1 VADRTGSLVGWF
13 TLQRTGWGTAFDG
26 GRTTGE
32 FVGAVL
38 TSDASV
44 METANVLVVLGA
56 LVLCAATVARGM
68 PWPLVVYGIGMVVMT
83 AGSSGVTYSKM
94 RLLVPAFT
102 LLLPVA
108 TGLARRRTGTVLAV
122 LVATATLSAW
132 FGGYA
137 LTAWRY
143 AI

>member
-1 VADRTGSLVGWF
+1 
-13 TLQRTGWGTAFDG
+13 LQEAGWGTKFDG
-26 GRTTGE
+26 GAGTGE
-32 FVGAVL
+32 FVGHVL
-38 TSDASV
+38 SSDTSL
-44 METANVLVVLGA
+44 METANALVVLGA
-56 LVLCAATVARGM
+56 IVLCVVVVVGRTS
-68 PWPLVVYGIGMVVMT
+68 WPLAAYGIGLVVMT
-83 AGSSGVTYSKM
+83 VGSSGVTYSKM

-108 TGLARRRTGTVLAV
+108 AGLAKRRTGTVLAV
-122 LVATATLSAW
+122 LAATALLSGW